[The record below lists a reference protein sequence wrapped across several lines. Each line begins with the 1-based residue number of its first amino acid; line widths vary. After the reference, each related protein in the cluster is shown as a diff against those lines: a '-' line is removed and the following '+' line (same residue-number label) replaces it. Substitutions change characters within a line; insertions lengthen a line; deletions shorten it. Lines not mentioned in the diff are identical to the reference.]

1 MKKLLGQ
8 NNNQVACFDYPE
20 DEVLAFWAAKIL
32 SFSHVKKGLLKPV
45 KRFRNHI
52 DFDDIEII
60 LNLNFEKVD
69 EELKGHLVVEFCNQ
83 FLKNHK
89 QSQLVFPSAF
99 NCNLEV
105 LAKTL
110 ELSKIDIAV
119 LRFFTI
125 FEANRSLRDI
135 ASFLGELNRRQLIE
149 TLAWVL
155 DEKQSQ
161 ISEALSM
168 NSVLAQTGLVRID
181 RSGVDELNRK
191 VDVMSRAVDFVMTPQ
206 ADTQELLYS
215 FCQLSG
221 LPLLSLKD
229 YPHLSENTAD
239 IVDYLNHN
247 RHKGMNILIYGQP
260 GTGKTQWVKLVAQ
273 LLNKTLY
280 EIRSEDEDGDMVTA
294 QKRVGMYQLA
304 QRALKQQ
311 TEAVLLF
318 DEVEDVFVSHNTTF
332 FKRGI
337 QGSQSKSWLNTLL
350 EENSVPAFWI
360 SNQVD
365 QIDSAYL
372 RRFDFVLE
380 IETPPRSVRL
390 QIIEKTFKN
399 LNVSQSWMKAL
410 AEHKC
415 ITPALITRVAEVV
428 MKTPTLQNV
437 EQAVLESKIMERINA
452 KLEVQGTKAIQP
464 QKANTVDYSL
474 EFLNTEMDLNDLVS
488 GLQQNPTGRL
498 CLYGL
503 PGTGKTAF
511 GHYVAQQLDRPLM
524 AKRAS
529 DLLSPYV
536 GEAEMKIAKAFAE
549 AKKENA
555 VLQIDEA
562 DSFLQNRE
570 NAQRSWEV
578 TQVNELLTQ
587 MENFEGVLIAST
599 NLMDN
604 LDSAAMRRFDLK
616 LEFKPLA
623 PEQAWKLFLKSL
635 PASVLLKDT
644 AEFKSKIKNL
654 SVLTPGDFAVINR
667 KNRLSGQQMTIE
679 KIFKA
684 LEEECK
690 FKPSYQRYQ
699 GMGFMCD
706 LAAS

>member
-1 MKKLLGQ
+1 MKKSLGKSINQ
-8 NNNQVACFDYPE
+8 NACFDYSE
-20 DEVLAFWAAKIL
+20 DEALVFWAAKIL
-32 SFSHVKKGLLKPV
+32 CLPHVKKRLLKPA
-45 KRFRNHI
+45 KTYRDQI
-52 DFDDIEII
+52 DFDDIEMI
-60 LNLNFEKVD
+60 LNLDFDKVD
-69 EELKGHLVVEFCNQ
+69 EALKGSLVVQFCDH
-83 FLKNHK
+83 FLKNHR
-89 QSQLVFPSAF
+89 QSQLVFPSEF
-99 NCNLEV
+99 NRNLGV
-105 LAKTL
+105 LAQTL
-110 ELSKIDIAV
+110 ELSKTDIAV
-119 LRFFTI
+119 LRFFTL
-125 FEANRSLRDI
+125 FEANRSLRNVADL
-135 ASFLGELNRRQLIE
+135 LGELNRRQLIE
-149 TLAWVL
+149 MLAWML
-155 DEKQSQ
+155 DEKQSDL
-161 ISEALSM
+161 SEAFSM
-168 NSVLAQTGLVRID
+168 NAVLAQTGLVRVD
-181 RSGVDELNRK
+181 RNSVNELNRK

-215 FCQLSG
+215 FCQLSS
-221 LPLLSLKD
+221 LPSLSLKD

-247 RHKGMNILIYGQP
+247 RHKGMNILVYGEP
-260 GTGKTQWVKLVAQ
+260 GTGKTQWVKLVAK
-273 LLNKTLY
+273 LLHTTLY

-294 QKRVGMYQLA
+294 QKRVEMYQLA

-311 TEAVLLF
+311 TKAVLLF
-318 DEVEDVFVSHNTTF
+318 DEVEDVFVSHNTPML
-332 FKRGI
+332 KRGT

-365 QIDSAYL
+365 HIDPAYL

-380 IETPPRSVRL
+380 MDTPPRSVRL
-390 QIIEKTFKN
+390 QIIENSFQN

-428 MKTPTLQNV
+428 RKAPTLQNV
-437 EQAVLESKIMERINA
+437 EQALLESKIMQRINA

-464 QKANTVDYSL
+464 KKANTVDYSL
-474 EFLNTEMDLNDLVS
+474 EFVNTEMDLNALVS
-488 GLQQNPTGRL
+488 GLQKNPVGRM

-511 GHYVAQQLDRPLM
+511 GHYVAQQLDRPLIV
-524 AKRAS
+524 KRAS

-536 GEAEMKIAKAFAE
+536 GEAEINIAKAFAE

-570 NAQRSWEV
+570 NAKRSWEV

-587 MENFEGVLIAST
+587 MESFEGVLIAST

-635 PASVLLKDT
+635 PASVLLKDA
-644 AEFKSKIKNL
+644 AEFKTKIESLNI
-654 SVLTPGDFAVINR
+654 LTPGDFAVVNR
-667 KNRLSGQQMTIE
+667 KNRLSGQQMAIE
-679 KIFKA
+679 QIFKA
-684 LEEECK
+684 LKDECK
-690 FKPSYQRYQ
+690 FKPNYQRHH
-699 GMGFMCD
+699 GIGFMSE
-706 LAAS
+706 LIAS

>member
-1 MKKLLGQ
+1 MNKSLDQ
-8 NNNQVACFDYPE
+8 NTNHNFCFNCPE

-32 SFSHVKKGLLKPV
+32 SLPHVKKHLLKQS
-45 KRFRNHI
+45 KGYRNRIHY
-52 DFDDIEII
+52 DEVGMI
-60 LNLNFEKVD
+60 LNLDFEKVD
-69 EELKGHLVVEFCNQ
+69 KDLKGALVFDFCNQ
-83 FLKNHK
+83 FLKKRK
-89 QSQLVFPSAF
+89 QSQLIFPSTF
-99 NCNLEV
+99 NQNLQV

-110 ELSKIDIAV
+110 ELSKIDIAI

-135 ASFLGELNRRQLIE
+135 ADLIGELNRRELFE
-149 TLAWVL
+149 TLAWLL
-155 DEKQSQ
+155 DEKQSD

-168 NSVLAQTGLVRID
+168 NAVLSQTGLVRVD
-181 RSGVDELNRK
+181 RNSLNELNRK
-191 VDVMSRAVDFVMTPQ
+191 VDVMSRAMDYLMTPQ

-221 LPLLSLKD
+221 LPSLSLKN
-229 YPHLSENTAD
+229 YPHLSETTAD

-247 RHKGMNILIYGQP
+247 RHKGMNILVYGQP

-273 LLNKTLY
+273 RLNKTMY

-304 QRALKQQ
+304 QRALKKQ
-311 TEAVLLF
+311 TKALLLF
-318 DEVEDVFVSHNTTF
+318 DEVEDVFTTSNTSF
-332 FKRGI
+332 FKRGM
-337 QGSQSKSWLNTLL
+337 QASQSKSWLNTLL

-360 SNQVD
+360 SNQVGH
-365 QIDSAYL
+365 IDPAYL

-380 IETPPRSVRL
+380 IDTPPRSVRL
-390 QIIEKTFKN
+390 QIIENAFKN

-415 ITPALITRVAEVV
+415 MTPALISRVADVV
-428 MKTPTLQNV
+428 EKTPTLQNI
-437 EQAVLESKIMERINA
+437 EQAVLESKIMQRINA

-464 QKANTVDYSL
+464 KKANTVDYSL
-474 EFLNTEMDLNDLVS
+474 EFVNTEIDLKDLVS
-488 GLQQNPTGRL
+488 GLQKNPAARL

-511 GHYVAQQLDRPLM
+511 GHYVAQQLDRPLIV
-524 AKRAS
+524 KRAS

-536 GEAEMKIAKAFAE
+536 GQAEMNIAKAFAE

-570 NAQRSWEV
+570 NAQRNWEV

-587 MENFEGVLIAST
+587 MESFEDVLIAST

-616 LEFKPLA
+616 LEFKPLT
-623 PEQAWKLFLKSL
+623 PEQAWKLFLKIL
-635 PASVLLKDT
+635 PASVFLKDT
-644 AEFKSKIKNL
+644 AEFKGKIESL
-654 SVLTPGDFAVINR
+654 SVLTPGDFAVVNR

-679 KIFKA
+679 QIFKA
-684 LEEECK
+684 LIEECK
-690 FKPSYQRYQ
+690 FKPNYQRND
-699 GMGFMCD
+699 GIGFMSE
-706 LAAS
+706 LMTS